1 MENNTLED
9 YKIAIKAKY
18 ETEKSGAH
26 SSVFI
31 KPSRAKLRSL
41 CLEIFKSS
49 KDQNDLNVFSSFFR
63 FDFSPS
69 CSGKLKEE
77 TDKFRPIETF
87 FKGKTNLADVE
98 AINMA
103 AILVDFQPRPF
114 LKFSKIDWNKSSP
127 KIEEFARLDEKKE
140 KLHTLIPTKPYLKN
154 TFFEKKSTKTALIIL
169 VALSFAFTCYFTFQK
184 KQCMQWSEDHYEIVD
199 CGLYTDDPEKYES
212 IQPLDKNL
220 LALKKIHVCDTTTF
234 FKNGIAI
241 IWYAKTENG
250 IDFFN
255 THGRHPENDNALKP
269 VTHYI
274 INKYVKN
281 ECSKS
286 SYTK

>member
-18 ETEKSGAH
+18 ETEKRGAH

-31 KPSRAKLRSL
+31 NPSRAKLRSL
-41 CLEIFKSS
+41 CLEIFKSK
-49 KDQNDLNVFSSFFR
+49 KDQSDLNVFSSFFR

-69 CSGKLKEE
+69 CSGKLKGQ

-87 FKGKTNLADVE
+87 FKGETNLVDVE
-98 AINMA
+98 AINLA

-114 LKFSKIDWNKSSP
+114 LKFSKSDRNVGSEKT
-127 KIEEFARLDEKKE
+127 EEFAGLDKKNE
-140 KLHTLIPTKPYLKN
+140 TLHIPMATKPYLKN
-154 TFFEKKSTKTALIIL
+154 TFFEKTSTKTVLIIL

-184 KQCMQWSEDHYEIVD
+184 KQCMQWSGDHYETVD
-199 CGLYTDDPEKYES
+199 CELYTNDPVKFKS
-212 IQPLDKNL
+212 IKPLDKNL
-220 LALKKIHVCDTTTF
+220 IDLKKIKVCDTTTF
-234 FKNGIAI
+234 FKNGEAI
-241 IWYAKTENG
+241 IWYSKTENG

-255 THGRHPENDNALKP
+255 THGRHPENENALKP

-274 INKYVKN
+274 INKYVK
-281 ECSKS
+281 
-286 SYTK
+286 